1 LLKVYIR
8 EKRERKTSRTG
19 KKKKKK
25 ETGFKS
31 FQKGAC
37 QGFGLLKNTTCTQG
51 KVEIF

>member
-1 LLKVYIR
+1 MQYIVR
-8 EKRERKTSRTG
+8 EKRERKTRRTG

-25 ETGFKS
+25 ETGFES

-37 QGFGLLKNTTCTQG
+37 QGFGALKNTTCTQG